1 MTKNY
6 KDTTITD
13 IINDAKE
20 LGNEATT
27 FLKELVS
34 KTYINKDGYEVEYSF
49 IQIRKEY
56 FEKFHKDLMPKPRE
70 HKPSMK
76 ELILAL

>member
-1 MTKNY
+1 MTKNI

-20 LGNEATT
+20 IGTEATT

-34 KTYINKDGYEVEYSF
+34 KTYINKDGYEVKYSF
-49 IQIRKEY
+49 IQIRRAY
-56 FEKFHKDLMPKPRE
+56 FEKFHKDLIPQ
-70 HKPSMK
+70 
-76 ELILAL
+76 

>member
-1 MTKNY
+1 MTNY
-6 KDTTITD
+6 KNTTITD

-20 LGNEATT
+20 LGTEATT

-56 FEKFHKDLMPKPRE
+56 FEKFHKDLMPQPKE
-70 HKPSMK
+70 HKPTMK
-76 ELILAL
+76 DLILAL

>member
-20 LGNEATT
+20 IGTEATT

-34 KTYINKDGYEVEYSF
+34 KTYINKDGYEVKYSF

-76 ELILAL
+76 DLILAL

>member
-56 FEKFHKDLMPKPRE
+56 FEKFHKDLMPKPKA